1 MVVVRKILNCE
12 VPYQKKTGLTYE
24 DGIWKGECVE
34 HPEGHW
40 RYGEK
45 ILRCLRDYPDRIGQ
59 VDAKTGEEDTLRNIE
74 DRSVKCA
81 LWMKK
86 QGVKPGDII
95 ALCTHNQL
103 NSAIPLLA
111 SLFLGAV
118 CNPWWETY
126 LEEDLII
133 YFLNH
138 TEPKV
143 IFTNEESGPFIQNI
157 VKKVQS
163 PAKVIVLGK
172 VPSMQS
178 LQEIL
183 DQQNNEQVQSFECE
197 RIETADQP
205 AMLIYTS
212 GSTGRPK
219 SVLLSYG
226 SLTAGVGNTEVDG
239 ATGARGFWGSS
250 FCWISAVI
258 GMMICF
264 VKGAT
269 AVVYPAPS
277 EADICRLIEKYKINW
292 IILGTGSINRLCN
305 TEEASTCDMSSV
317 DLLFFSGAIV
327 KHDIEKF
334 LLKTFPNASI
344 HQVYGA
350 TEFGGAVTISKITDD
365 SKPGTCGKITN
376 NVEIKVIDRSTGKI
390 LGPNEEGEIC
400 VKSPFMMQEYFKNP
414 EATAFV
420 LDSEGWYH
428 SDDLGYYDEDGSFYI
443 IDRLKEL
450 IKCKLFDIAP
460 GPIEQCIGEH
470 PCVAEVAVIAK
481 PYTLDREQPMA
492 FVTKL
497 PGKEVSEKDIIEL
510 VESKLSDRMRLSGG
524 VKFLDQ
530 MPYTASGK
538 IAKKKLRDL
547 ARLIAQE

>member
-1 MVVVRKILNCE
+1 MAV
-12 VPYQKKTGLTYE
+12 KKTNFTYE
-24 DGIWKGECVE
+24 NGVWKGEERVDLQ
-34 HPEGHW
+34 EGYW

-45 ILRCLRDYPDRIGQ
+45 ILKRLRDYPDRIGQ
-59 VDAKTGEEDTLRNIE
+59 VDAKTGEEDSFGNIGE
-74 DRSVKCA
+74 RSVKCA

-86 QGVKPGDII
+86 QGIKPGDII

-103 NSAIPLLA
+103 DSAIPFLA
-111 SLFLGAV
+111 SLFLGVV
-118 CNPWWETY
+118 CNPWWETS
-126 LEEDLII
+126 LDEDLVI

-138 TEPKV
+138 TKPKV
-143 IFTNEESGPFIQNI
+143 IFTSEEWSPLIHNI
-157 VKKVQS
+157 LTKVQS
-163 PAKVIVLGK
+163 DAKIIVLGK
-172 VPSMQS
+172 VPGMQS
-178 LQEIL
+178 LQDIL
-183 DQQNNEQVQSFECE
+183 NQENNEKVQSFECE

-205 AMLIYTS
+205 AVLIYTS

-226 SLTAGVGNTEVDG
+226 SLEAGVGNVKSDEMYDS
-239 ATGARGFWGSS
+239 RGFWGSS

-277 EADICRLIEKYKINW
+277 EADLCRLIEKYKINW
-292 IILGTGSINRLCN
+292 MILGTGFVNRLSN
-305 TEEASTCDMSSV
+305 TEEASTCDLSSV
-317 DLLFFSGAIV
+317 KLLFFSGAIG
-327 KHDIEKF
+327 KHDIESF
-334 LLKTFPNASI
+334 LLNTFTNAQI
-344 HQVYGA
+344 YQAYGA
-350 TEFGGAVTISKITDD
+350 TELGGAVTISEVTKS
-365 SKPGTCGKITN
+365 SKPNTCGEPTN
-376 NVEIKVIDRSTGKI
+376 NVEIKVVDTSTGKA

-400 VKSPFMMQEYFKNP
+400 VRSPFRMRGYFRNP
-414 EATAFV
+414 EATASV

-428 SDDLGYYDEDGSFYI
+428 TDDLGYYDEDGKFYI

-450 IKCKLFDIAP
+450 IKCRLFDITP
-460 GPIEQCIGEH
+460 GPIEQCIREH
-470 PCVAEVAVIAK
+470 PGVAEVAVVAK

-497 PGKEVSEKDIIEL
+497 PGKEVSEKEISDL
-510 VESKLSDRMRLSGG
+510 VESKLPHRMTLSGG

-530 MPYTASGK
+530 MPYTATGK